1 MLRKFFQ
8 KTPLAWFQ
16 VKREKMRLAVAL
28 AGIAF
33 ADVLIFVQLG
43 LKDSL
48 YDSVEQPYYK
58 LDGELFI
65 IDPLFAGFNT
75 FNSFSR
81 ERLYQAARLNEV
93 ATVSAL
99 YIARGQWRNLKT
111 NLNRNVLIFG
121 IDPDKPI
128 FTLPGVTQQANQLT
142 ILGRVL
148 YDRIGRDDLFGD
160 VNKVLEQS
168 DGQPLAVQVN
178 DRQVQIVGRF
188 RLGASFVADSNLIG
202 SDQTFL
208 KLFPE
213 RSANQID
220 IGVIKL
226 MPEADV
232 STVQA
237 ALKAVLPDDILVLT
251 QAELADRERTV
262 WEIESPIGF
271 IFGFGTII
279 GFIVGIVIV
288 YQVLYADVADHL
300 SEYATLKAMGYSD
313 RYLTGVLIQESLILA
328 TLGFIPGFWLSV
340 GLYSIA
346 SSAILLPIAMTVNR
360 AILVFLLTYI
370 MCLTSGMVTLR
381 KLQTADPAD
390 VF

>member
-1 MLRKFFQ
+1 M
-8 KTPLAWFQ
+8 
-16 VKREKMRLAVAL
+16 
-28 AGIAF
+28 
-33 ADVLIFVQLG
+33 
-43 LKDSL
+43 
-48 YDSVEQPYYK
+48 
-58 LDGELFI
+58 
-65 IDPLFAGFNT
+65 
-75 FNSFSR
+75 
-81 ERLYQAARLNEV
+81 
-93 ATVSAL
+93 
-99 YIARGQWRNLKT
+99 
-111 NLNRNVLIFG
+111 
-121 IDPDKPI
+121 
-128 FTLPGVTQQANQLT
+128 
-142 ILGRVL
+142 LGRVL

-340 GLYSIA
+340 GLYYIA

-381 KLQTADPAD
+381 KLRTADPAD